1 MAVAMAV
8 IVTNYASNLPEAL
21 AVVVLGGLLQMALGL
36 LRAGRF
42 VAYTPH
48 VVISGF
54 MSGIGIIVILMQILP
69 FVGAPSESGGA
80 MGAIRAL
87 PEALDNIN
95 LDALAIAGVTLAV
108 GVLWPS
114 RVARLAPGPLVALL
128 AGTLLGVLWLNGAPV
143 IGEVPRGLRLSS
155 CQGRWSPQSF
165 SPCSARWT
173 ACSPH
178 WWRTRSPV
186 PATTRTGNSWVRG

>member
-155 CQGRWSPQSF
+155 C
-165 SPCSARWT
+165 
-173 ACSPH
+173 
-178 WWRTRSPV
+178 
-186 PATTRTGNSWVRG
+186 